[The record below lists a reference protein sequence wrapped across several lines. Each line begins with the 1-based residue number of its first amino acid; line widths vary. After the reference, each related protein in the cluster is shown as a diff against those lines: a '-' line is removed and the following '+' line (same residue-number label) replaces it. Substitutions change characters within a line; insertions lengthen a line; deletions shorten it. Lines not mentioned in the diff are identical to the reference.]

1 MSIQNEVF
9 DHLYRKVSGRVSARC
24 DTEYNRKR
32 FNRAKL
38 ALSCQNYFLGTE
50 FFNETGAVGVTFVD
64 QTDSIDRIIILRGG
78 GINARSIGPVVA
90 APVDI
95 PVGRVELKIF
105 RSGSSKSQLSRISTR
120 SNHFLSDGQG
130 QPWEL
135 DWPVPMTLIPN
146 EVLQVTWTQI
156 SATIVADVVTP
167 THYAANFYG
176 VAVDPRYQ
184 CDADL
189 LDDLCRQIKDT
200 DQRPLYLNVKS
211 DDSGGTITFDAI
223 GADNREIALTQ
234 EVNEHLL
241 VLGFRRNSSDYL
253 PPQTT
258 FRLASSDGR
267 AFMRSEL
274 VVRGFEFY
282 NAPDNGYFRFAVP
295 HLLRKGQSLT
305 MQLTSDTATAR
316 DQLEGEVNLLC
327 VNV

>member
-9 DHLYRKVSGRVSARC
+9 DHLYQKVSGRVNARC
-24 DTEYNRKR
+24 DARYNRQR

-50 FFNETGAVGVTFVD
+50 FFNESGAVGVTFVD

-90 APVDI
+90 APIDI
-95 PVGRVELKIF
+95 PVGRVELKLF
-105 RSGSSKSQLSRISTR
+105 RSGSSKSQLSRIPMR

-135 DWPVPMTLIPN
+135 DWPIPVTLIPN
-146 EVLQVTWTQI
+146 EVLQITWTQL
-156 SATIVADVVTP
+156 SATIVADVVTA
-167 THYAANFYG
+167 TRYAANFYG

-200 DQRPLYLNVKS
+200 DQKPVYLNVKS
-211 DDSGGTITFDAI
+211 DDGGGTITFEAI
-223 GADNREIALTQ
+223 GADNHEVALTQ
-234 EVNEHLL
+234 EMNEHLL
-241 VLGFRRNSSDYL
+241 VLGFRRNASDYL
-253 PPQTT
+253 PPDTT
-258 FRLASSDGR
+258 FRLTSSDAR
-267 AFMRSEL
+267 AFMRTEL
-274 VVRGFEFY
+274 VIKGFEFY

-295 HLLRKGQSLT
+295 HLLRKDQSLT
-305 MQLTSDTATAR
+305 AQLTSTTTTAR
-316 DQLEGEVNLLC
+316 NQLEGEINLLC
-327 VNV
+327 VSV